1 MRPHSI
7 VLAASLLLSTLLCAS
22 GQTTSGESPKFKPAE
37 LISATSIPFPS
48 HSDTWGLV
56 VLQAVVKNNGDVG
69 KIIPIRE
76 IQSLTASAVAEV
88 KNWRFR
94 SATLDDKPVRS
105 RVEIAIMFNPF
116 TGPATAKLQPLSAS
130 SDEDA
135 RDSTLPPQ
143 PPDVLSALSA
153 VNPLYSSAVLWPG
166 VVLQLRI
173 NSGGEVEESR
183 AVKDLPPFTAVANDA
198 LKKWLFAAPRY
209 NGKFISSPIF
219 VAFSFQPPPTY
230 NP

>member
-37 LISATSIPFPS
+37 LISATSIPFPI

-69 KIIPIRE
+69 KIIAIRE

-94 SATLDDKPVRS
+94 PATLDDKPVRS

-130 SDEDA
+130 SDEDP

-153 VNPLYSSAVLWPG
+153 VKSTLQFSSFVAG
-166 VVLQLRI
+166 
-173 NSGGEVEESR
+173 SR
-183 AVKDLPPFTAVANDA
+183 APTAH
-198 LKKWLFAAPRY
+198 
-209 NGKFISSPIF
+209 
-219 VAFSFQPPPTY
+219 
-230 NP
+230 